1 MIFYGQRI
9 EQEKLCSQ
17 FPLHYITKTL
27 SEIKELVSNVY
38 RMYAV
43 ALTFGGSSAS
53 CEASF
58 NPLTLLT
65 SPSCRSMTHTRK
77 ANLVILSYEYQITK
91 ASNKV
96 ALMKR
101 FSQKSRKI
109 ALF

>member
-1 MIFYGQRI
+1 MVFYGQRI

-43 ALTFGGSSAS
+43 ALTY
-53 CEASF
+53 
-58 NPLTLLT
+58 PLTLLT
-65 SPSCRSMTHTRK
+65 SPSCRSMTDTRK

-96 ALMKR
+96 ALMKW